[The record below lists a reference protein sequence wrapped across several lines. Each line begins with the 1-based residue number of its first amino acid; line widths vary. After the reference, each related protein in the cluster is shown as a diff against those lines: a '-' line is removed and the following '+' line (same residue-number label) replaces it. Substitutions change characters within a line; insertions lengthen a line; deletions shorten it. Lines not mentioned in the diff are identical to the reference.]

1 MKKSRFSFGMI
12 LALCLALSGCMTV
25 DHLHK
30 EYAGLGTN
38 EVKTPRGTFYIVDN
52 MKAGKV
58 FVESGLGLSFSGTPP
73 LPWAREA
80 AQAWFE
86 KTGRTCTIRE
96 GYLFQAPHY
105 EFLYSCS
112 R

>member
-1 MKKSRFSFGMI
+1 MKSINLAII
-12 LALCLALSGCMTV
+12 LLLCVTLAGCMTV
-25 DHLHK
+25 DHLHQ

-38 EVKTPRGTFYIVDN
+38 SVSTSRGSFYVVDN
-52 MKAGKV
+52 MKTGKL
-58 FVESGLGLSFSGTPP
+58 FVEPGFGLSLKGTPP

-80 AQAWFE
+80 AMAWFE

-105 EFLYSCS
+105 EFIYSCMK
-112 R
+112 